1 MLSNIL
7 NVLVLHH
14 KDTDYALLIYNRDIF
29 YDEYTKIIS
38 MFHELALWPS
48 VQEQFRAALMTAQIL
63 LIKGTV
69 ESRDGVTHVI
79 ASALY
84 DHSHALS
91 DLAVKPRDF
100 H

>member
-1 MLSNIL
+1 MWWSGLAFRTVQSR
-7 NVLVLHH
+7 
-14 KDTDYALLIYNRDIF
+14 TDD
-29 YDEYTKIIS
+29 
-38 MFHELALWPS
+38 
-48 VQEQFRAALMTAQIL
+48 RATL

-91 DLAVKPRDF
+91 VGR
-100 H
+100 